1 MAGRRLKGTAWA
13 AAGAGAALGAALMLV
28 RETDAARIEADPE
41 WGRLNRPLDGRELEV
56 RSSDGT
62 RLHVESFGR
71 PNAPTIVLVHGWMC
85 ALRLWRYQLDS
96 LAEDFHV
103 ITYDARGHGRSGPGA
118 RDDYS
123 IEALAEDLHSVLEAC
138 APKGAVTLGGHSMG
152 AMTIAAWARDHTDD
166 VRNRVRGAA
175 LLSTG
180 LDGLITES
188 LVLRAPAR
196 FDDARQRIGHAVLC
210 SQAPLDAVP
219 AAMLH
224 RGVRFVALSPR
235 ATPGQVAFCER
246 MFVDCQP
253 DVRGGCGGTLS
264 SLALGEAIA
273 SLDVPTVVVS
283 GKRDRLTPP
292 SHSRRFAAALP
303 ELVELVEVPGAGHM
317 TPVEAPAEVTAALR
331 TAATA

>member
-1 MAGRRLKGTAWA
+1 MASRRLKGMAWA
-13 AAGAGAALGAALMLV
+13 AAGAGTALGAALMLV

-41 WGRLNRPLDGRELEV
+41 WERLNRPLGGRELEV

-71 PNAPTIVLVHGWMC
+71 ADAPTIVLVHGWMC

-103 ITYDARGHGRSGPGA
+103 IAYDARGHGRSGPGA
-118 RDDYS
+118 GDDYS
-123 IEALAEDLHSVLEAC
+123 IEALAEDLHSVLDAC
-138 APKGAVTLGGHSMG
+138 ALNSPVALGGHSMG
-152 AMTIAAWARDHTDD
+152 AMTIAAWARDHPED
-166 VRNRVRGAA
+166 VRRRVRGAA

-180 LDGLITES
+180 LDDLITES

-196 FDDARQRIGHAVLC
+196 LGDTRQRIGHAVLC
-210 SQAPLDAVP
+210 SRAPLDAVP

-235 ATPGQVAFCER
+235 ATPGQVSFCER
-246 MFVDCQP
+246 MFVDCAP

-273 SLDVPTVVVS
+273 SFDVPTVVVS
-283 GKRDRLTPP
+283 GNRDRLTPP

-303 ELVELVEVPGAGHM
+303 RLVELVEVSEAGHM
-317 TPVEAPAEVTAALR
+317 TPVEASAEVTAGLR
-331 TAATA
+331 TAATV

>member
-1 MAGRRLKGTAWA
+1 MASGRLKGMAWG
-13 AAGAGAALGAALMLV
+13 AAGAGTALGAALMLV

-41 WGRLNRPLDGRELEV
+41 WKRLNRPLDGRELEV

-71 PNAPTIVLVHGWMC
+71 PDAPAIVLVHGWMC

-96 LAEDFHV
+96 LADDFH
-103 ITYDARGHGRSGPGA
+103 
-118 RDDYS
+118 
-123 IEALAEDLHSVLEAC
+123 
-138 APKGAVTLGGHSMG
+138 
-152 AMTIAAWARDHTDD
+152 
-166 VRNRVRGAA
+166 
-175 LLSTG
+175 
-180 LDGLITES
+180 
-188 LVLRAPAR
+188 
-196 FDDARQRIGHAVLC
+196 
-210 SQAPLDAVP
+210 AVP

-224 RGVRFVALSPR
+224 CGVRFVALSPR

-283 GKRDRLTPP
+283 GKRDRLTPT
-292 SHSRRFAAALP
+292 SHSRRFAATLP
-303 ELVELVEVPGAGHM
+303 RLMELVEVPGAGHM

-331 TAATA
+331 TAATI